1 MQLAFSKCRFIRTNQ
16 FIVLPGGVFLIQTAL
31 MEIFHMLVPHDLQGE
46 QDGNLVMRV
55 AFCTLMWVLIMGV
68 EFSLDTV

>member
-1 MQLAFSKCRFIRTNQ
+1 MQLAFSKSRFIRTNQ

-46 QDGNLVMRV
+46 YER
-55 AFCTLMWVLIMGV
+55 
-68 EFSLDTV
+68 

>member
-1 MQLAFSKCRFIRTNQ
+1 MQLAFSKSRFIRTNQ

-46 QDGNLVMRV
+46 YEDNLVMRV
-55 AFCTLMWVLIMGV
+55 AFCALVWVLIMAV
-68 EFSLDTV
+68 ELSLDTV